1 MEEKIKDIFLILL
14 VGAVAVATYYFYQ
27 NYFGVGINNNQ
38 NEPNIEII
46 EGGSTAT
53 STNKTTTTSTKNT
66 TTGTKTT
73 TTKTSTITPEG
84 VYLIYYYKSGF
95 SPNDL
100 TIKRGTS
107 VRFINKSST
116 SMRVFATDQSDL
128 FHKQLNQSQTVG
140 YDGVYEY
147 TFTQVGLWEYTN
159 ATNNIHLGKILVY

>member
-14 VGAVAVATYYFYQ
+14 VGAVAVAAYYFYQ
-27 NYFGVGINNNQ
+27 NYFGVGVNNQ
-38 NEPNIEII
+38 NDPNIEII
-46 EGGSTAT
+46 EGNSTTT
-53 STNKTTTTSTKNT
+53 STNKTTTTSSKT
-66 TTGTKTT
+66 TTVGTKTT
-73 TTKTSTITPEG
+73 TTKTPTITPDG
-84 VYLIYYYKSGF
+84 VYLIYYYKTGF

-116 SMRVFATDQSDL
+116 SMRIFATGQSDL

-140 YDGVYEY
+140 YDGIYEY

>member
-14 VGAVAVATYYFYQ
+14 VGAVAVAAYYFYQ

-38 NEPNIEII
+38 NEPNVEII

-66 TTGTKTT
+66 TTSTKTP
-73 TTKTSTITPEG
+73 TITPDG
-84 VYLIYYYKSGF
+84 VYLIYYYKTGF

-116 SMRVFATDQSDL
+116 SMRIFATDQSDL

>member
-27 NYFGVGINNNQ
+27 NYFEVGVNNNQ
-38 NEPNIEII
+38 NEPNVEII
-46 EGGSTAT
+46 EGNSTTT
-53 STNKTTTTSTKNT
+53 STSKTTTPKKTTTTSTK
-66 TTGTKTT
+66 TT
-73 TTKTSTITPEG
+73 TTKTPTITPEG
-84 VYLIYYYKSGF
+84 VYLIYYYKTGF

-140 YDGVYEY
+140 YNGVYEY